1 MNEEDCKQACA
12 SLRISRRGVFKEGRP
27 CYKSGNGVCNQNIK
41 RPGNKATRICQ
52 GIQVQ
57 NRLVTSCVGKYKVS
71 YSIKY
76 LLLCYYHKGHH
87 ESQKYVDNSLNMVN
101 THDVS
106 PFHEALHVRGN
117 MNANRIT
124 NFYKINNILIIVL
137 EIILYYS

>member
-1 MNEEDCKQACA
+1 M
-12 SLRISRRGVFKEGRP
+12 
-27 CYKSGNGVCNQNIK
+27 
-41 RPGNKATRICQ
+41 
-52 GIQVQ
+52 Q

-101 THDVS
+101 AHDVS

-124 NFYKINNILIIVL
+124 KFYKINNILIIVL
-137 EIILYYS
+137 EIILYYSWLFSTGQRVNIEQSLDDDPNSQMAGKYLSTRGNFNVNSNKRIQIYMQQ

>member
-1 MNEEDCKQACA
+1 M
-12 SLRISRRGVFKEGRP
+12 
-27 CYKSGNGVCNQNIK
+27 
-41 RPGNKATRICQ
+41 
-52 GIQVQ
+52 Q

-71 YSIKY
+71 YSIEY

-87 ESQKYVDNSLNMVN
+87 ESQRYVDNSLNMVN
-101 THDVS
+101 AHDVS

-124 NFYKINNILIIVL
+124 KFYKINNILIIVL